1 MTARA
6 QLAVAAIGLGLVL
19 APGCE
24 PRARPPA
31 PPVAATGAQEVRALL
46 ARRTSETKTMTAT
59 FKLELRRADG
69 AAESSR
75 GAVVVVRPD
84 RLRLQ
89 IFSFG
94 VMTAYDYTVAGD
106 RYRVRRPLEGVD
118 RIGRF
123 GEPPAGDP
131 SGLGE
136 DLRPLFLP
144 AAPVDSARVED
155 AGERY
160 RVTLAEQG
168 GRREIDVSK
177 QDGRVELERLYAA
190 GGEPRL
196 AVEYGD
202 YRAVDGF
209 AMPFAI
215 RVRYPAKAVMLV
227 IDVQRYTRNQPV
239 DPRLFEF

>member
-1 MTARA
+1 MSARR
-6 QLAVAAIGLGLVL
+6 QLAAAALALGLAL
-19 APGCE
+19 TAGCA
-24 PRARPPA
+24 RRPPA
-31 PPVAATGAQEVRALL
+31 PPAAVAGADEVRALL
-46 ARRTSETKTMTAT
+46 ARRIGETATMTAT
-59 FKLELRRADG
+59 FQLELIRSDG
-69 AAESSR
+69 SRESGR

-84 RLRLQ
+84 HLRLQ

-106 RYRVRRPLEGVD
+106 RYHVRRPLEGVD

-123 GEPPAGDP
+123 GEPAAGEPAA
-131 SGLGE
+131 LGE
-136 DLRPLFLP
+136 DLRPLFLLEAP
-144 AAPVDSARVED
+144 ADSARVDD

-160 RVTLAEQG
+160 HVALAGPG
-168 GRREIDVSK
+168 GRRELYVSK
-177 QDGRVELERLYAA
+177 QDGRVEIETLYGADGA
-190 GGEPRL
+190 PRL

-215 RVRYPAKAVMLV
+215 RVRYPARATTLS

-239 DPRLFEF
+239 EPKLFEF